1 MLLSTNPLC
10 VRVSGACAFVRQGCV
25 CMRVGVCVPVHLCV
39 RGACV
44 CMCVCEFICVSGVPV
59 CVCVCASSFVCQG
72 CLCVYVCVGS
82 VSVPSAVEY
91 KPAAGLKLYFPCLEL
106 EVRPTWQVT
115 AMIRARWEHVPTVT
129 PSSSNWTIGAEGGGK
144 QQAQA

>member
-72 CLCVYVCVGS
+72 CLCVYVCVR
-82 VSVPSAVEY
+82 VH
-91 KPAAGLKLYFPCLEL
+91 LC
-106 EVRPTWQVT
+106 VRGACVCMCVWVRSQSPVLWSTNPLQDSNC
-115 AMIRARWEHVPTVT
+115 ISRALSWRYAQH
-129 PSSSNWTIGAEGGGK
+129 GK
-144 QQAQA
+144 